1 MPLFYDYGFFWDR
14 QNYLNIIFQNSE
26 EFDEL
31 DFNFRIELVTEND
44 IFDHNNKNNP
54 IIPLIYKYENH
65 FFPNISIEIDYRLD
79 FIKYETD
86 NGCFFKI

>member
-1 MPLFYDYGFFWDR
+1 M
-14 QNYLNIIFQNSE
+14 
-26 EFDEL
+26 
-31 DFNFRIELVTEND
+31 TEND

-65 FFPNISIEIDYRLD
+65 FFPNISIEIDYRLE